1 MTTTSSSPPSSG
13 SHPDRTSPARAAISA
28 RTLRTDRWW
37 ISPLVTALVL
47 GAFIVYT
54 TVRLFMRDH
63 YWVGQY
69 HYLTPLYSPCLSESC
84 VAGSSHFGTP
94 LPGFPL
100 ALPLPI
106 LIFPIL
112 AGFRAS
118 CYYYRKAGYRSF
130 LMSPPACAVTEPAK
144 SYRGETKFP
153 LVLQNLH
160 RYFFVLASVLLLIN
174 TYDAVLAFFP
184 AHGGFGIG
192 LGSLVLLVN
201 VTMLWLYSLSC
212 HACRHIFGGRL
223 KHFSKHP
230 VQYWFWTR
238 LSKLNGRHMQ
248 FAWTSLIT
256 VMLTDFYIMAVS
268 AGWVVDLRLFN

>member
-1 MTTTSSSPPSSG
+1 MTTTSPPASSG
-13 SHPDRTSPARAAISA
+13 LAHPGRAAIPVQA
-28 RTLRTDRWW
+28 LRTDRWW
-37 ISPLVTALVL
+37 LSPLVTAVVL
-47 GAFIVYT
+47 SVFVVYT

-69 HYLTPLYSPCLSESC
+69 HYLTPLYSPCLSTSC
-84 VAGSSHFGTP
+84 APGSSHFGTP
-94 LPGFPL
+94 LPSFPM

-112 AGFRAS
+112 AGFRAT
-118 CYYYRKAGYRSF
+118 CYYYRKAYYRSF
-130 LMSPPACAVTEPAK
+130 FLSPPGCAVAEPRK
-144 SYRGETKFP
+144 KYTGETRFP
-153 LVLQNLH
+153 LILQNLH
-160 RYFFVLASVLLLIN
+160 RYFFYLASVLLLIN

-184 AHGGFGIG
+184 AHGGFGVG
-192 LGSLVLLVN
+192 VGSLILLVN

-212 HACRHIFGGRL
+212 HACRHVFGGRL

-238 LSKLNGRHMQ
+238 VSALNGRHMQ
-248 FAWTSLIT
+248 FAWISLTT

-268 AGWVVDLRLFN
+268 AGWIADLRIFN

>member
-1 MTTTSSSPPSSG
+1 MTTTSSSPPSRG
-13 SHPDRTSPARAAISA
+13 SHPDRTSSARAAISG
-28 RTLRTDRWW
+28 RTLRSDRWW

-47 GAFIVYT
+47 SVFIVYT

-63 YWVGQY
+63 YWVGEY

-84 VAGSSHFGTP
+84 APGSSHFGTP

-144 SYRGETKFP
+144 KYNGETRFP

-184 AHGGFGIG
+184 ARGGFGIG
-192 LGSLVLLVN
+192 LGSLILLVN

-230 VQYWFWTR
+230 VQYWFWTQ
-238 LSKLNGRHMQ
+238 LSKLNGQHMQ
-248 FAWTSLIT
+248 FAWTSLIS

-268 AGWVVDLRLFN
+268 AGWVADLRLFN

>member
-1 MTTTSSSPPSSG
+1 MTTTSSSPPSGVGQPGRIPS
-13 SHPDRTSPARAAISA
+13 ARVATSA

-37 ISPLVTALVL
+37 LSPLVTAIVL

-54 TVRLFMRDH
+54 TVRLFMRSD
-63 YWVGQY
+63 YWVGEY
-69 HYLTPLYSPCLSESC
+69 HYLTPLYSPCLSDSC
-84 VAGSSHFGTP
+84 APGSSHFGTP
-94 LPGFPL
+94 LPAFPL

-118 CYYYRKAGYRSF
+118 CYYYRKAGYRAF
-130 LMSPPACAVTEPAK
+130 LLSPPGCAVTEPAK
-144 SYRGETKFP
+144 KYTGETRPP

-160 RYFFVLASVLLLIN
+160 RYFFYLASVLLLIN
-174 TYDAVLAFFP
+174 TYDVVLAFFP
-184 AHGGFGIG
+184 AAGGFGVG
-192 LGSLVLLVN
+192 LGSLILLIN
-201 VTMLWLYSLSC
+201 VAMLWLYTLSC
-212 HACRHIFGGRL
+212 HACRHVFGGRL
-223 KHFSKHP
+223 KHFSLHP
-230 VQYWFWTR
+230 ARYWCWTQ

-268 AGWVVDLRLFN
+268 AGWIADPRLFH